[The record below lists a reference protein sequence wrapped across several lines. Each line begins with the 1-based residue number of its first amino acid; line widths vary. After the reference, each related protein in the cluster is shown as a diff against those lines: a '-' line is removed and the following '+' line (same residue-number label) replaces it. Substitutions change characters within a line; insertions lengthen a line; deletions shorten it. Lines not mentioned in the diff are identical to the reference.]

1 MKRSL
6 LIIFSFLLTL
16 NVSAQLNGDG
26 YYRIKNVGSSRYIT
40 VNDNHGSVN
49 PNTTSADMGAVD
61 LYKGFDMVESNPAS
75 VLYIDNVGND
85 NYKFKAQGTDT
96 YQIIGYY
103 LKLKKNSDG
112 SYKAYQGNSTLMMYL
127 GDGETSSVV
136 DSKLVTNARGQ
147 YRDWNILPISA
158 SSNDNYFGVNP
169 EVKATGGHYASFYA
183 SFPFSLASSG
193 MEVYYIDK
201 VSDGLAAYKK
211 VTDGVVPAGAPV
223 IVKCSSD
230 NPSNNRLNIGTNS
243 ASALAD
249 NKLSG
254 VYFCNTSKSH
264 RNVTAYNPET
274 MRVLGTTAKGE
285 LAYVKADYD
294 YLPANRSYLTVPAG
308 SPDVIRV
315 VTQEEYYKLVI
326 EPNLTYT
333 VTFKIGDEVIA
344 VQTLKAGDAI
354 KAPSA
359 PTKEGY
365 SFSWGDVPATMPAQ
379 NLTIVGTYTINN
391 YTVTFKVGN
400 EVLTTLTLPYGSPIE
415 APVAPAMEGHT
426 FVAWKDMPATMP
438 AYNLVCQAQYDVN
451 SYAIRYKV
459 DGEDYQT
466 VMVEYGSLIS
476 FISYPEKDGRTFS
489 GWSDVPKS
497 MPAYDLE
504 VTGTFMYYVYYY
516 SGNVLVYTEE
526 LYFGEAI
533 PSYVYKPSNEDDTF
547 IGWIGESYATMPA
560 HDVIYK
566 ANIKGGV
573 EAPATDALIDVYTIT
588 GVKVL
593 SRVSLTDARSFLKRG
608 IYIVNGKKMIIE

>member
-1 MKRSL
+1 MKRNL

-16 NVSAQLNGDG
+16 NVLAQLNGDG
-26 YYRIKNVGSSRYIT
+26 YYRVKNVASGRYIT
-40 VNDNHGSVN
+40 VNDNRGSVN

-75 VLYIDNVGND
+75 VLYIDDVGDN

-112 SYKAYQGNSTLMMYL
+112 SYKAYQGNSALVMYL
-127 GDGETSSVV
+127 GDGETTSVV
-136 DSKLVTNARGQ
+136 DSKLVTNAKGQ
-147 YRDWNILPISA
+147 YRDWNILPISS
-158 SSNDNYFGVNP
+158 SSNDNYFGIEP
-169 EVKATGGHYASFYA
+169 EVKAADGHYASFYA

-243 ASALAD
+243 ASALVD

-476 FISYPEKDGRTFS
+476 FISYPEKDGRIFS
-489 GWSDVPKS
+489 GWSDAPKA
-497 MPAYDLE
+497 MPAHDIE
-504 VTGTFMYYVYYY
+504 VEGAFMYYVCYYAE
-516 SGNVLVYTEE
+516 NTLVHTEE
-526 LYFGEAI
+526 LYFGETI
-533 PSYVYKPSNEDDTF
+533 PGYVYKPSREEDTF
-547 IGWIGESYATMPA
+547 MGWIGESYITMPA
-560 HDVIYK
+560 HDVVYT
-566 ANIKGGV
+566 ASIKNAV
-573 EAPATDALIDVYTIT
+573 EILTADTSVDIYTIT

-593 SRVSLTDARSFLKRG
+593 SCVSLKDAKSFLKRG
-608 IYIVNGKKMIIE
+608 VYIVNGRKMIIE